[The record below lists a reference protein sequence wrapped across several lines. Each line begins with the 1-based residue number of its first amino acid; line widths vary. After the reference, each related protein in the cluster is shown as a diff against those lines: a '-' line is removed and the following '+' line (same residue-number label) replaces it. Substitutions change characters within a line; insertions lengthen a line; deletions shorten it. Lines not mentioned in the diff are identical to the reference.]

1 MKVERNPSEDS
12 KAESESSDFEELGD
26 VASTKRIF
34 SSSDGER
41 TEIDDSDNDSG
52 FVGVSQ
58 GSLDR
63 LDTVTP
69 EVPCTETS
77 GSGPYDRDA
86 ILYELVSSG
95 HPREARFIAAVER
108 MKNGGVK
115 SASDIYADF
124 PDNFEYDASTLSQ
137 ECRES
142 MIEKLREATK
152 PIPDSMLHLLTG
164 RNRPGDCGRPSDF
177 KPEWLDMEKIRRGQK
192 FAQEHMFPIFFSEML
207 SLFAL
212 FSFEDGLKPLIMTG
226 RSSTPFTAFKR
237 YLSTGLRV
245 RHWYTED
252 LWAKGSAAR
261 KDILTVRVMH
271 GAAKRRLDAST
282 NAEIDAA
289 AKIPNAWCPSREMLL
304 KDFAE
309 TCEAPVIGQCPY
321 LIERNSPDRPKGIN
335 QTEMALTQWGF
346 VGLIVSYPKCL
357 GVHYATDEDLEA
369 FCHLW
374 RSIGYQLGMEDEYNF
389 CRGTL
394 EEIRQRGSDFLET
407 WVKPNLR
414 IITPEWEHMM
424 RCIFTGVSVYLP
436 GATYETSL
444 LYLTEILDLQMPRL
458 YASLSYKDWINF
470 NLSKSLFYCTIKLP
484 GMKSLFNVLLNR
496 ILDRAEKY
504 TSEDIEAIRIKLS
517 NFPGFPDVETAE
529 NPIATNS

>member
-1 MKVERNPSEDS
+1 MKMDRDPSDDS

-26 VASTKRIF
+26 VASSKRIF

-69 EVPCTETS
+69 EVPCGETS
-77 GSGPYDRDA
+77 GSSPYDRDA
-86 ILYELVSSG
+86 ILYDLASSDSSWQ
-95 HPREARFIAAVER
+95 ARFIAGVER

-115 SASDIYADF
+115 SADSLV
-124 PDNFEYDASTLSQ
+124 NFEQDVANLTE

-142 MIEKLREATK
+142 MMEKLREASK
-152 PIPDSMLHLLTG
+152 AIPDSMLHLCTG
-164 RNRPGDCGRPSDF
+164 RNRPGDCGRPSDV
-177 KPEWLDMEKIRRGQK
+177 KPEWLDMEKLRRGQK
-192 FAQEHMFPIFFSEML
+192 FAQEHMFPIYFSEML

-237 YLSTGLRV
+237 YLSTGLRI

-252 LWAKGSAAR
+252 LWAKGSPAR
-261 KDILTVRVMH
+261 KDILTVRMMH

-289 AKIPNAWCPSREMLL
+289 AKIPNACCPSREMLL

-309 TCEAPVIGQCPY
+309 TCEVPVIGQCPY
-321 LIERNSPDRPKGIN
+321 LLERNNPDRQKGIN

-346 VGLIVSYPKCL
+346 VGLIISYPKCL

-394 EEIRQRGSDFLET
+394 EEIRQRSSDFLET

-444 LYLTEILDLQMPRL
+444 LYLTEILNLQMPRL
-458 YASLSYKDWINF
+458 YASLSYKDWINH

-484 GMKSLFNVLLNR
+484 GMKSLFNALLNR
-496 ILDRAEKY
+496 TLDRAEKY
-504 TSEDIEAIRIKLS
+504 TSEEIDAIRIKLS
-517 NFPGFPDVETAE
+517 NIPGFPDAEMVE
-529 NPIATNS
+529 NQVATDS